1 MHDLFPI
8 RIGMT
13 PVQILTISS
22 LHPFPASS
30 PDSVS
35 LSPPCCQRDIPRTH
49 IWLKHFPAD
58 IIPGGFSSSTVPFK
72 MCSRGRGS
80 QSVHDKVSAET
91 ESKHLETI
99 NIWHRHDIWA
109 CDEWTCVTEQG
120 KYRMLPNPRDESQTP
135 SSFWPVTYWGIKT
148 NNCLLP

>member
-8 RIGMT
+8 RIGTT

-58 IIPGGFSSSTVPFK
+58 IIPAGFSSSTVPFK
-72 MCSRGRGS
+72 MWSRGRVS
-80 QSVHDKVSAET
+80 QPVHDKVSVEM
-91 ESKHLETI
+91 ESKHLDTLETFDI
-99 NIWHRHDIWA
+99 AMISEHVMSGLVSLNRVNTGCFRTHMMNHKPHPPFGLWHIG
-109 CDEWTCVTEQG
+109 E
-120 KYRMLPNPRDESQTP
+120 
-135 SSFWPVTYWGIKT
+135 
-148 NNCLLP
+148 